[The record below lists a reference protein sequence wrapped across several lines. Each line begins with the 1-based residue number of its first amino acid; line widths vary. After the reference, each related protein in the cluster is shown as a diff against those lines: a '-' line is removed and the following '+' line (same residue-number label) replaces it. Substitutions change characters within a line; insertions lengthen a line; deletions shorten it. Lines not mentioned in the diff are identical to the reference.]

1 MPTRIFCLKP
11 TWSNRIYPKTALF
24 LLPMGCLYLEFQV
37 KISKFYSVLEF

>member
-11 TWSNRIYPKTALF
+11 TWSNRIHPKAASL
-24 LLPMGCLYLEFQV
+24 LLPMGYLYLEFQV